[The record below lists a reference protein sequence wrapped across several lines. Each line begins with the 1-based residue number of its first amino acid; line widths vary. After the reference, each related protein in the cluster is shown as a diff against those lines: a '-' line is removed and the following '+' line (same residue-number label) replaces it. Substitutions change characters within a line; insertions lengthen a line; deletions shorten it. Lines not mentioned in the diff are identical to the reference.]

1 MARQKKPTY
10 NFNDFFGNTNQY
22 HLLGAQTGESFFAFL
37 AQLERFLHTDVR
49 TIGEIDYHSKD
60 YDCQY
65 QMAFARIT
73 EPCQITLIILENKS
87 TLFNQKGYPTA
98 KKEKNL
104 SFHTLSLFDEFCYI
118 LNTQGIFIHQWEHTD
133 CDYLLLYSAHKD
145 SNISSFHDK
154 LQHIPKARTK
164 TTDNLFIE
172 DVPDKEKSAKRK
184 FFEDIFC
191 NAEIRIDQ
199 WEQENIKRILGN
211 TQIPD
216 NNLPEIFSLYKDIT
230 PIFTSEYLEFVKKDP
245 SYER

>member
-1 MARQKKPTY
+1 MARTKKPTY

-37 AQLERFLHTDVR
+37 AQLERYLHTDIR
-49 TIGEIDYHSKD
+49 TIGDIEYHSKD

-98 KKEKNL
+98 KKERNL

-118 LNTQGIFIHQWEHTD
+118 LNSQGIYIHPWEHTD
-133 CDYLLLYSAHKD
+133 CDYLLLYSANKD
-145 SNISSFHDK
+145 SNINNFHEM
-154 LQHIPKARTK
+154 LQ
-164 TTDNLFIE
+164 
-172 DVPDKEKSAKRK
+172 KRK

-191 NAEIRIDQ
+191 TAEIKIDQ
-199 WEQENIKRILGN
+199 WEQDNTKRLLGN
-211 TQIPD
+211 TKIPN
-216 NNLPEIFSLYKDIT
+216 NNLPEIFTLYEGIT
-230 PIFTSEYLEFVKKDP
+230 PVFTSEYMEFVQRDP
-245 SYER
+245 SYELVN

>member
-1 MARQKKPTY
+1 
-10 NFNDFFGNTNQY
+10 
-22 HLLGAQTGESFFAFL
+22 
-37 AQLERFLHTDVR
+37 
-49 TIGEIDYHSKD
+49 
-60 YDCQY
+60 
-65 QMAFARIT
+65 
-73 EPCQITLIILENKS
+73 LIILENKS

-145 SNISSFHDK
+145 SNINSFHDK

-164 TTDNLFIE
+164 TTDNLFAE

-216 NNLPEIFSLYKDIT
+216 NNLPEIFTLYKDIT
-230 PIFTSEYLEFVKKDP
+230 PIFTSEYMEFVRRDP
-245 SYER
+245 SY